1 MAQPDST
8 TSKPFRVII
17 VGAGIVGLSLSHAL
31 QLANIDHVVLE
42 KHDKI
47 VSVRGAALIIWPPV
61 ARIFD
66 QFGILDKIARTIT
79 PVGKEYIRWPDGSVS
94 RYDPVQQ
101 YMSKLFQVPSIL
113 FDRQALVS
121 HLYEGLPDKSYIH
134 TNRRLER
141 IEHTEAGVCIHL
153 ADGSVEVGDMV
164 IGADGV
170 HSLVRQLMW
179 DYASEFE
186 PGTIPE
192 NEKEVMRF
200 SEFRGIFGVS
210 TVKDSFNL
218 GPADTHVVLGQD
230 NTKMVFTQHGKVYW
244 GITFKDE
251 AHLPEKRD
259 KATEADIEAVAKN
272 FADHP
277 ITEKIKVGDLWGTNI
292 RNGLLT
298 VEEGVLG
305 KWYAGRIVLV
315 GDSVHKMTAD
325 IGMGAN
331 IGIESAVYLCNI
343 LHREFGSTPTRQIT
357 DNELT
362 SLFAEYQAGRH
373 ERASAFVHASGQVTR
388 MNSYQT
394 YLGRFFVGYLAP
406 YIVPLQRKATA
417 RTLAKAPKVDYAPT
431 RTINES
437 AEGWRLNEEREK
449 EKEKEKNVD
458 WAKYVF
464 LTIMLAASFTYFRP

>member
-1 MAQPDST
+1 MTQTDSA

-42 KHDKI
+42 KHSKI
-47 VSVRGAALIIWPPV
+47 VSVRGAALIIWPQV

-66 QFGILDKIARTIT
+66 QFGILDSIAKAIT
-79 PVGKEYIRWPDGSVS
+79 PVSKEYIRWPDGSLS
-94 RYDPVQQ
+94 RHDLFQQ
-101 YMSKLFQVPSIL
+101 YMSKLFQVPSIV

-121 HLYEGLPDKSYIH
+121 HLYEGLPDKSYIQ

-141 IEHTEAGVCIHL
+141 IEHTETGVRVHL
-153 ADGSVEVGDMV
+153 ADGSMEEGSMV

-192 NEKEVMRF
+192 EDKEAMSF

-210 TVKDSFNL
+210 TMKDSFNL
-218 GPADTHVVLGQD
+218 GPADTHVILGHD
-230 NTKMVFTQHGKVYW
+230 NTKLLFTQQEKVYW

-251 AHLPEKRD
+251 AHLPEKRN
-259 KATEADIEAVAKN
+259 KATEADIEAVARN
-272 FADHP
+272 FADQP
-277 ITEKIKVGDLWGTNI
+277 VTEKIKVGDLWETNI
-292 RNGLLT
+292 RSGLLT
-298 VEEGVLG
+298 VEEGILS

-315 GDSVHKMTAD
+315 GDSAHKMTAD

-331 IGIESAVYLCNI
+331 MAIESAVYLCNI
-343 LHREFGSTPTRQIT
+343 LHREFGATPTRNT
-357 DNELT
+357 NNAELAA
-362 SLFAEYQAGRH
+362 LFTEYQAGRH
-373 ERASAFVHASGQVTR
+373 ERASAFVRTSGQVTR

-394 YLGRFFVGYLAP
+394 YLGRLFVGYLAP
-406 YIVPLQRKATA
+406 YILPLQRKATA
-417 RTLAKAPKVDYAPT
+417 RTLAKGPKVEYAPT

-437 AEGWRLNEEREK
+437 AEGWHLDENK
-449 EKEKEKNVD
+449 EKEKKD
-458 WAKYVF
+458 GWLKYVF
-464 LTIMLAASFTYFRP
+464 LTVLLAASFTFFRS

>member
-141 IEHTEAGVCIHL
+141 IEHTETGVCIHL
-153 ADGSVEVGDMV
+153 ADGSVE
-164 IGADGV
+164 
-170 HSLVRQLMW
+170 LMW

>member
-1 MAQPDST
+1 M
-8 TSKPFRVII
+8 
-17 VGAGIVGLSLSHAL
+17 
-31 QLANIDHVVLE
+31 
-42 KHDKI
+42 
-47 VSVRGAALIIWPPV
+47 
-61 ARIFD
+61 
-66 QFGILDKIARTIT
+66 
-79 PVGKEYIRWPDGSVS
+79 
-94 RYDPVQQ
+94 
-101 YMSKLFQVPSIL
+101 

-141 IEHTEAGVCIHL
+141 IEHTETGVCIHL
-153 ADGSVEVGDMV
+153 ADGSVEAGDMV

-218 GPADTHVVLGQD
+218 GPADTHVILGQD

-315 GDSVHKMTAD
+315 GDSVHKVQIPFVPASRLLPDPTKD
-325 IGMGAN
+325 DRRHRYGCQYRHRIC
-331 IGIESAVYLCNI
+331 SLSLQYPPPRVW
-343 LHREFGSTPTRQIT
+343 LHAHST
-357 DNELT
+357 DH
-362 SLFAEYQAGRH
+362 G
-373 ERASAFVHASGQVTR
+373 
-388 MNSYQT
+388 
-394 YLGRFFVGYLAP
+394 
-406 YIVPLQRKATA
+406 
-417 RTLAKAPKVDYAPT
+417 
-431 RTINES
+431 
-437 AEGWRLNEEREK
+437 
-449 EKEKEKNVD
+449 
-458 WAKYVF
+458 
-464 LTIMLAASFTYFRP
+464 